1 MTGPKQPSPALRSK
15 DSETAITLA
24 LSLSQAEKAIHEF
37 TVGQLDAIV
46 DPDGNTHLLRPAQE
60 HLRESESRLQAII
73 DSSAD
78 VITVVSRGGV
88 IASQSPAVRRL
99 LGYEPEELVGKSIFD
114 LIYEGDMDQLYTAF
128 FTVIEGFEES
138 ATAQFHH
145 PARDGSYRL
154 LEATVGKLVVNDL
167 TSVVLSMR
175 SIDTRRVPRV
185 ELASRQA
192 SSVPVVRAKDRFLAM
207 IAHELR
213 TPLMP
218 VLLAIEELEEE
229 ERFAEA
235 RPVFAMIRRNLEVQ
249 TRLIEELTD
258 FALVGEH
265 KVRLRLEAIDLHETL
280 RFVLGIC
287 QREISD
293 AKIAMRLDLG
303 ASESGVVADSVRLQ
317 QVMWNLLKNA
327 IKFSSLGGSISIA
340 TFDGPPGEVTI
351 EVIDQGIGIEAT
363 LLPRVFDA
371 FQQGSLS
378 EQRVRGGLGLGLF
391 IAKGLSEAQ
400 GGTLTALSK
409 GRGKGS
415 TFRLTLPK
423 APPHRDLPPTE
434 MDARFLHPANFPL
447 SS

>member
-1 MTGPKQPSPALRSK
+1 MTGPNQSSPKLRSN
-15 DSETAITLA
+15 DSETATTLA
-24 LSLSQAEKAIHEF
+24 LSLAQAEKAIHEF
-37 TVGQLDAIV
+37 TAGQLDAIV
-46 DPDGNTHLLRPAQE
+46 DPDGNAHLLRPAQE
-60 HLRESESRLQAII
+60 QLRESESRLQAII
-73 DSSAD
+73 DSAGD

-88 IASQSPAVRRL
+88 IVSQSPAVRRL
-99 LGYEPEELVGKSIFD
+99 LGYEPGELVGKSIFE
-114 LIYEGDMDQLYTAF
+114 LIYEGDMDELYTAF
-128 FTVIEGFEES
+128 FTVIEGFEEF

-154 LEATVGKLVVNDL
+154 LEATVGKLVVNDF

-175 SIDTRRVPRV
+175 SIDTRRVPRA
-185 ELASRQA
+185 ELPSRQA
-192 SSVPVVRAKDRFLAM
+192 ASVPVVRAKDRFLAM

-218 VLLAIEELEEE
+218 VLLAVEELEEE
-229 ERFAEA
+229 ERFTEA
-235 RPVFAMIRRNLEVQ
+235 RPVFAMIRRNVEVQ

-287 QREISD
+287 QREISE

-303 ASESGVVADSVRLQ
+303 ATESGVVADSVRLQ

-327 IKFSSLGGSISIA
+327 IKFSSLGSSISIA

-351 EVIDQGIGIEAT
+351 EFTDQGIGIEAT
-363 LLPRVFDA
+363 LLPRIFDA
-371 FQQGSLS
+371 FQQGSPS

-391 IAKGLSEAQ
+391 IAKGLTEAQ
-400 GGTLTALSK
+400 GGTLTALSN
-409 GRGKGS
+409 GRGKGA
-415 TFRLTLPK
+415 TFCLTLPN
-423 APPHRDLPPTE
+423 APPDRAIPPTE
-434 MDARFLHPANFPL
+434 TDARFLHPANFPL
-447 SS
+447 PS

>member
-1 MTGPKQPSPALRSK
+1 MNSP
-15 DSETAITLA
+15 T
-24 LSLSQAEKAIHEF
+24 
-37 TVGQLDAIV
+37 GQLDAIV
-46 DPDGNTHLLRPAQE
+46 DTDGNAHLLRPAQE
-60 HLRESESRLQAII
+60 HLRESETRLQAII
-73 DSSAD
+73 DSAAD

-88 IASQSPAVRRL
+88 IASQSQSVRRL

-114 LIYEGDMDQLYTAF
+114 LVFEGDMDQLYSAF
-128 FTVIEGFEES
+128 FNVIEGFEES

-154 LEATVGKLVVNDL
+154 LEATVGKLIVNDL

-192 SSVPVVRAKDRFLAM
+192 AAVPVVRAKDRFLAM

-218 VLLAIEELEEE
+218 VLLAVEELEEE

-235 RPVFAMIRRNLEVQ
+235 RPVFAMIRRNVEVQ
-249 TRLIEELTD
+249 TRLIDELTD

-280 RFVLGIC
+280 RFVLGMC
-287 QREISD
+287 QREISG

-303 ASESGVVADSVRLQ
+303 ASESGIVADSVRLQ

-327 IKFSSLGGSISIA
+327 IKFSSVGSSISIA
-340 TFDGPPGEVTI
+340 TLDGPPGQVTI
-351 EVIDQGIGIEAT
+351 EFTDQGIGIEAT
-363 LLPRVFDA
+363 LLPRISTPFNKAVFRNSA
-371 FQQGSLS
+371 F
-378 EQRVRGGLGLGLF
+378 
-391 IAKGLSEAQ
+391 AA
-400 GGTLTALSK
+400 ALALAFS
-409 GRGKGS
+409 S
-415 TFRLTLPK
+415 P
-423 APPHRDLPPTE
+423 RD
-434 MDARFLHPANFPL
+434 
-447 SS
+447 